1 MVTMRQ
7 ATPAD
12 AAAVRALTRE
22 AYHKWVAVTGREPL
36 PMRVD
41 YAEALQKHR
50 FDLLY
55 DGDTLAALIETALE
69 PDGPTPEHL
78 MPAHLLPA
86 HLLIVNVAVAPSF
99 QKRGFGRR
107 LMAHA
112 ETIAAEAG
120 LSTILL
126 YTNSLM
132 AENIALYRR
141 LGYRIDR
148 EQPFGTSIQVYMS
161 KSLTGGSARKG

>member
-1 MVTMRQ
+1 MATMRQ
-7 ATPAD
+7 ATAAD

-22 AYHKWVAVTGREPL
+22 AYQKWVAVTGREPL

-41 YAEALQKHR
+41 YDEALQKHR

-55 DGDTLAALIETALE
+55 EGDTLAALIETAQE
-69 PDGPTPEHL
+69 PD
-78 MPAHLLPA
+78 
-86 HLLIVNVAVAPSF
+86 HLLIVNVAVSPAF
-99 QKRGFGRR
+99 QKRGYGRL

-112 ETIAAEAG
+112 EKIAGEAG
-120 LSTILL
+120 RDTLVL

-161 KSLTGGSARKG
+161 KKSQAT

>member
-1 MVTMRQ
+1 MITMRQ
-7 ATPAD
+7 ATVAD
-12 AAAVRALTRE
+12 AAAVLALTRE
-22 AYHKWVAVTGREPL
+22 SYQKWVAVTGREPL

-41 YAEALQKHR
+41 YAEALLKNR
-50 FDLLY
+50 IDLLY
-55 DGDTLAALIETALE
+55 DGDTLAALIETQRE
-69 PDGPTPEHL
+69 PEHL
-78 MPAHLLPA
+78 M
-86 HLLIVNVAVAPSF
+86 IVNVAVAPAF

-112 ETIAAEAG
+112 ETLAAAAG
-120 LSTILL
+120 LDTVLL

-161 KSLTGGSARKG
+161 KSVTGGSDRKA

>member
-7 ATPAD
+7 ATVAD

-41 YAEALQKHR
+41 YAEALQEHR

-69 PDGPTPEHL
+69 PDGQKPEHL
-78 MPAHLLPA
+78 M
-86 HLLIVNVAVAPSF
+86 IVNVAVAPSF

-120 LSTILL
+120 LATILL